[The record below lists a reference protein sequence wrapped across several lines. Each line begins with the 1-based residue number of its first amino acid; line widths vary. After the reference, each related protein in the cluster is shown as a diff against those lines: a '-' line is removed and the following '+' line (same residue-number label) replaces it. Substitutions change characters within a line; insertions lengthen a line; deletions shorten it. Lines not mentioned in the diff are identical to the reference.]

1 MAFEAREMR
10 PAPKV
15 SHRRAMLVAGLGAIG
30 LAISLPNAYAN
41 INETVG
47 TFGFFTCDGIVC
59 YVEGEAKKAGIRLG
73 DRLNLRALAMDDR
86 YGEFISER
94 PPPAGRRVSFPLER
108 GHAKYTTTLTA
119 QRDYAAG
126 LDLLVLLA
134 KKVATITVVVL
145 VAALFLIRPT
155 PLSSSLALFALSLI
169 GVEPYFY
176 AFLPAPAYMG
186 LNITAGLFVAAG
198 TIGFLALALS
208 LSRALRAPLRRS
220 LIALFAIVAVLW
232 AAYKIFVLLGLPA
245 SALYTATLG
254 GILCILAAGIL
265 ILVWTVLCRTTT
277 AGERLTAALLAGAGL
292 ALLLL
297 HSYQLVET
305 LSLMHRVP
313 PIQAL
318 SGAESL
324 WEFAAMTA
332 FLASALAAYVMVRN
346 RVVDIG
352 LVRSRIFGYGATV
365 IAALATFALVN
376 WAFAPVLAEVPV
388 AIPLEIFAAVAI
400 GYWFSGFR
408 DVSSVLSLAA
418 VDAPVAAM
426 NGRTV
431 DERDAL
437 VCALGL
443 AERTRQVTLIAE
455 VRARCAFSAWVSGD
469 DPAFE
474 QHSNAL
480 HRALGTRSLRGI
492 KTFSMAASSLEST
505 PEFDPSDLS
514 EWLARASLLRCGRSR
529 DARRAGEHAL
539 RAVRYADQSDE
550 PWLRVLTRVALAES
564 VSYTAADRLS
574 EAESIARDS
583 GSLLLADSL
592 TALRSGKRDI
602 GLLQAFVDVRM
613 RKVRP
618 ICPAVEIAFFT
629 GEVRVLGRALELPD
643 KERAL
648 LFTVAAS
655 DGLINGDLLCDALW
669 PESDGD
675 AARNALYVCLHRLRK
690 HAGDPRVVQRLDQG
704 YTLHPGAD
712 VDLRRLEAALMAGR
726 ADDLEVFGRLLRDGA
741 SRRASLGRWFAPFEN
756 RLARL
761 LEKIERFFETEET
774 RKATRIS

>member
-15 SHRRAMLVAGLGAIG
+15 SHRRAMLVAGMGAIG

-41 INETVG
+41 INKTVG

-59 YVEGEAKKAGIRLG
+59 YIEGEAKKAGMRLG

-108 GHAKYTTTLTA
+108 GHAKYTATLTA
-119 QRDYAAG
+119 QPDFAAG

-134 KKVATITVVVL
+134 KKVATIVLVVL
-145 VAALFLIRPT
+145 VAALFLIKPA
-155 PLSSSLALFALSLI
+155 PLSGSLALFALSLMS
-169 GVEPYFY
+169 VEPSFY
-176 AFLPAPAYMG
+176 AFLPALAYMG
-186 LNITAGLFVAAG
+186 LEITVGLFAAAG
-198 TIGFLALALS
+198 AIGFLALALS

-220 LIALFAIVAVLW
+220 LMALFAIVAVLW
-232 AAYKIFVLLGLPA
+232 AAYKIFVYLGLPA
-245 SALYTATLG
+245 SALYTAELAG
-254 GILCILAAGIL
+254 LLCILVAGIL
-265 ILVWTVLCRTTT
+265 ILVWTVLCRTTA

-292 ALLLL
+292 ALLFL
-297 HSYQLVET
+297 HSYQLIET

-313 PIQAL
+313 QAL
-318 SGAESL
+318 SGAASL

-332 FLASALAAYVMVRN
+332 FLASVLAAYVIVRN

-352 LVRSRIFGYGATV
+352 LVRSRILGYGATV

-376 WAFAPVLAEVPV
+376 WAFAPVLADIPV

-408 DVSSVLSLAA
+408 DVSSALSLAA
-418 VDAPVAAM
+418 VDAPVVAM
-426 NGRTV
+426 NGRTA

-437 VCALGL
+437 VRALGL
-443 AERTRQVTLIAE
+443 AERTRQATLIAE
-455 VRARCAFSAWVSGD
+455 VRARCAFSAWVNGD
-469 DPAFE
+469 DSAFE

-480 HRALGTRSLRGI
+480 HRALGTRGLRGI
-492 KTFSMAASSLEST
+492 KTFSMAASSQEST
-505 PEFDPSDLS
+505 TEFDPSDLS

-539 RAVRYADQSDE
+539 RAVRHADQSEE

-583 GSLLLADSL
+583 GSLVLADSL
-592 TALRSGKRDI
+592 AALRSGKRDI

-712 VDLRRLEAALMAGR
+712 VDLWRLEAALMAGQ
-726 ADDLEVFGRLLRDGA
+726 ADDLKVFSRRLRDGA